1 MSQAVVSSYNI
12 FVDSERDL
20 APNSRG
26 DNIYLP
32 LQQTPISCADNQFI
46 RLTLQS
52 FSMYKNFPNVN
63 SNNNTFRYTLDQN
76 YSGSGGETAQ
86 IDIPLELTNQ
96 NYSNLNDLATDF
108 GDSLASK
115 LAVHLNKTATVNV
128 ASVRPKSSTTIAG
141 TTDNIITFDIDI
153 TGHGI
158 TADLVI
164 QFKVR
169 DGDIFE
175 LLGGDRIRDSVA
187 SPDTTTAS
195 ITADTTT
202 SANKIT
208 ITCKFPAQLST
219 QQNIYLRTNVS
230 NTNIQTESFDAGN
243 SDVVGGDNIMG
254 GSRILGKI
262 IIDNEFATFT
272 SGTQMEYFVN
282 LLQKQVNTLQLYL
295 TDSHGRPLPFITGQ
309 TTLGN
314 ASFECVVK
322 VDIVQYMT
330 PMNNTFNSGGVKN
343 TIPARFGTEPL
354 KHIDYGRDNYTDHL
368 EIRMNNMKLGR

>member
-32 LQQTPISCADNQFI
+32 LQQTPITCADNQFI

-63 SNNNTFRYTLDQN
+63 SNNNTFRYTLNQAF
-76 YSGSGGETAQ
+76 GGGEIAQ

-115 LAVHLNKTATVNV
+115 LAIHLNKTATVNV

-164 QFKVR
+164 QFKIR

-187 SPDTTTAS
+187 TPDTTTAS

-243 SDVVGGDNIMG
+243 SDVVGGNNIMG

-322 VDIVQYMT
+322 VDTIQYMSA
-330 PMNNTFNSGGVKN
+330 MNNTFDSGGVKN

>member
-1 MSQAVVSSYNI
+1 MSQEVVSSYNI

-32 LQQTPISCADNQFI
+32 LQQTPITCADNQFI

-52 FSMYKNFPNVN
+52 FSMYKNFTNVN
-63 SNNNTFRYTLDQN
+63 TNNDTFRYTLDQD
-76 YSGSGGETAQ
+76 YSGSGGETGTINKNVALQ
-86 IDIPLELTNQ
+86 LTNQ
-96 NYSNLNDLATDF
+96 NYASLYDLAKEF
-108 GDSLASK
+108 GLVLASK
-115 LAVHLNKTATVNV
+115 LQTHLNKTATLNL
-128 ASVRPKSSTTIAG
+128 TTIKPANTTTLAG
-141 TTDNIITFDIDI
+141 TTNNIISFEIDI
-153 TGHGI
+153 TAHSI
-158 TADLVI
+158 AQPLVI
-164 QFKVR
+164 QFKVA

-175 LLGGDRIRDSVA
+175 LLGGDRIRDA
-187 SPDTTTAS
+187 TDETTAS
-195 ITADTTT
+195 ITADT
-202 SANKIT
+202 SNANKVV

-243 SDVVGGDNIMG
+243 NDIVGGDNVMG

-295 TDSHGRPLPFITGQ
+295 TDSHGRSLPFLAGQ

-330 PMNNTFNSGGVKN
+330 PMNNTLNSGGVQR

-354 KHIDYGRDNYTDHL
+354 KHIDYGKDNYPDHL
-368 EIRMNNMKLGR
+368 ELRMKNARM

>member
-1 MSQAVVSSYNI
+1 MAQEVVSSYNI

-32 LQQTPISCADNQFI
+32 LQQTPITCADNQYI

-63 SNNNTFRYTLDQN
+63 TNNDTFRYTLNQD
-76 YSGSGGETAQ
+76 YSGTGGETGLINQDVA
-86 IDIPLELTNQ
+86 LELTNQ
-96 NYSNLNDLATDF
+96 NYASLYDLAKDF
-108 GDSLASK
+108 GDTLASK
-115 LAVHLNKTATVNV
+115 LSNHLNKGATLNLSTITP
-128 ASVRPKSSTTIAG
+128 ANTTTIAG
-141 TTDNIITFDIDI
+141 TTDNIISFEIDI
-153 TGHGI
+153 TAHGI
-158 TADLVI
+158 TQPLVI

-187 SPDTTTAS
+187 TPDLTTAS
-195 ITADTTT
+195 ITADT
-202 SANKIT
+202 SNANKVV

-243 SDVVGGDNIMG
+243 TDVVGGDNVMG

-262 IIDNEFATFT
+262 ILDNEFATFT

-295 TDSHGRPLPFITGQ
+295 TDSHSRPLPFYTNQ

-314 ASFECVVK
+314 ASFECVIK
-322 VDIVQYMT
+322 VDIVQYMS
-330 PMNNTFNSGGVKN
+330 PMNNTLNSGGVQR

-354 KHIDYGRDNYTDHL
+354 KHIDYGKDNYPDHL
-368 EIRMNNMKLGR
+368 ELRMKNMRT

>member
-1 MSQAVVSSYNI
+1 MSQEVVSSYNI

-32 LQQTPISCADNQFI
+32 LQQTPITCADNQFI

-52 FSMYKNFPNVN
+52 FSMYKNFTNVN
-63 SNNNTFRYTLDQN
+63 TNNDTFRYTLDQD
-76 YSGSGGETAQ
+76 YSGSGGQTGTINKNVA
-86 IDIPLELTNQ
+86 LELTNQ
-96 NYSNLNDLATDF
+96 NYASLYDLAKEF
-108 GDSLASK
+108 GTKLASQ
-115 LAVHLNKTATVNV
+115 LQTHLNKTATLNL
-128 ASVRPKSSTTIAG
+128 TTIKPANTTTLAG
-141 TTDNIITFDIDI
+141 TTNNIISFEIDI
-153 TGHGI
+153 TAHGI

-164 QFKVR
+164 QFKVA

-175 LLGGDRIRDSVA
+175 LLGGDRIRNATDE
-187 SPDTTTAS
+187 TTPS
-195 ITADTTT
+195 ITADT
-202 SANKIT
+202 SNANKVVF
-208 ITCKFPAQLST
+208 TCKYPAQLST

-243 SDVVGGDNIMG
+243 SDVVGGDNVMG

-295 TDSHGRPLPFITGQ
+295 TDSHGRSLPFLAGQ

-322 VDIVQYMT
+322 VDILQYMT
-330 PMNNTFNSGGVKN
+330 PMNNTLNSGGVQR

-354 KHIDYGRDNYTDHL
+354 KHIDYGKDNYPDHL
-368 EIRMNNMKLGR
+368 ELRMKNARM

>member
-1 MSQAVVSSYNI
+1 MSQEVVSSYNI
-12 FVDSERDL
+12 FVDSERYL

-32 LQQTPISCADNQFI
+32 LQQTPITCADNQFI

-52 FSMYKNFPNVN
+52 FSMYKNFTNVN
-63 SNNNTFRYTLDQN
+63 TNNDTFRYTLDQD
-76 YSGSGGETAQ
+76 YSGSGGQTGTINKNVA
-86 IDIPLELTNQ
+86 LELTNQ
-96 NYSNLNDLATDF
+96 NYASLYDLAKEF
-108 GDSLASK
+108 GTKLASQ
-115 LAVHLNKTATVNV
+115 LETHLNKTATLNTGSIKP
-128 ASVRPKSSTTIAG
+128 ANTTTLAG
-141 TTDNIITFDIDI
+141 TTNNIISFEIDI
-153 TGHGI
+153 TAHSI
-158 TADLVI
+158 AQPLVI
-164 QFKVR
+164 QFKVA

-175 LLGGDRIRDSVA
+175 LLGGDRIRNSA
-187 SPDTTTAS
+187 DTTTAS
-195 ITADTTT
+195 ITADTTN
-202 SANKIT
+202 ANKVV

-243 SDVVGGDNIMG
+243 SDVVGGDNVMG

-295 TDSHGRPLPFITGQ
+295 TDSHGRSLPFLAGQ

-314 ASFECVVK
+314 ASFECVIK
-322 VDIVQYMT
+322 VDIVQYMS
-330 PMNNTFNSGGVKN
+330 PMNNTLNSGGVQR

-354 KHIDYGRDNYTDHL
+354 KHIDYGKDNYPDHL
-368 EIRMNNMKLGR
+368 ELRMKNARM

>member
-1 MSQAVVSSYNI
+1 
-12 FVDSERDL
+12 
-20 APNSRG
+20 
-26 DNIYLP
+26 
-32 LQQTPISCADNQFI
+32 
-46 RLTLQS
+46 
-52 FSMYKNFPNVN
+52 MYKNFPNVN
-63 SNNNTFRYTLDQN
+63 SNNNKFRYTLDQAF
-76 YSGSGGETAQ
+76 GGGEIAQ

-115 LAVHLNKTATVNV
+115 LAIHLNKTATVNV

-164 QFKVR
+164 QFKIR

-187 SPDTTTAS
+187 TPDTTTAS

-202 SANKIT
+202 SADKIT

-243 SDVVGGDNIMG
+243 SDVVGGNNIMG

-322 VDIVQYMT
+322 VDTIQYMSA
-330 PMNNTFNSGGVKN
+330 MNNTLDSGGVKN

>member
-1 MSQAVVSSYNI
+1 MSQEVVSSYNI

-32 LQQTPISCADNQFI
+32 LQQTPITCADNQFI

-52 FSMYKNFPNVN
+52 FSMYKNFTNVN
-63 SNNNTFRYTLDQN
+63 TNNDTFRYTLNQD
-76 YSGSGGETAQ
+76 YSGSGGQ
-86 IDIPLELTNQ
+86 NVQSDIALELTNQ
-96 NYSNLNDLATDF
+96 NYASLYDLAKEF
-108 GDSLASK
+108 GTVLASK
-115 LAVHLNKTATVNV
+115 LATHLNKTATLNL
-128 ASVRPKSSTTIAG
+128 TTIKPANTTTLAG
-141 TTDNIITFDIDI
+141 TTNNIISFDIDI
-153 TGHGI
+153 TAHSI
-158 TADLVI
+158 AQPLVV
-164 QFKVR
+164 QFKVA

-175 LLGGDRIRDSVA
+175 LLGGDRIRDA
-187 SPDTTTAS
+187 TDTTTVS
-195 ITADTTT
+195 ITADT
-202 SANKIT
+202 SNANKVV

-243 SDVVGGDNIMG
+243 NDVVGGDNVMG

-295 TDSHGRPLPFITGQ
+295 TDSHGRSLPFLAGQ
-309 TTLGN
+309 TSLGN

-322 VDIVQYMT
+322 VDIVQYMS
-330 PMNNTFNSGGVKN
+330 PMNNTLNSGGVQR

-354 KHIDYGRDNYTDHL
+354 KHIDYGKDNYPDHL
-368 EIRMNNMKLGR
+368 ELRMRNARM

>member
-1 MSQAVVSSYNI
+1 MSQEVVSSYNI

-32 LQQTPISCADNQFI
+32 LQQTPITCADNQFI

-52 FSMYKNFPNVN
+52 FSMYKNFTNVN
-63 SNNNTFRYTLDQN
+63 TNNDTFRYTLNQD
-76 YSGSGGETAQ
+76 YSGSSGQNVQ
-86 IDIPLELTNQ
+86 IDIPLELENK
-96 NYSNLNDLATDF
+96 NYGSLYDLATEF
-108 GDSLASK
+108 GTVLQSK
-115 LAVHLNKTATVNV
+115 LQTHLGKTATLNTGSIKP
-128 ASVRPKSSTTIAG
+128 ASSTTLAG
-141 TTDNIITFDIDI
+141 TTNNIISFDIDI
-153 TGHGI
+153 AGHGI
-158 TADLVI
+158 TQPLVI

-187 SPDTTTAS
+187 TPDTTTVS
-195 ITADTTT
+195 ITADT
-202 SANKIT
+202 SNANKVV

-243 SDVVGGDNIMG
+243 SDVVGGDNVMG

-295 TDSHGRPLPFITGQ
+295 TDSHGRSLPFLAGQ

-330 PMNNTFNSGGVKN
+330 PMNNTLNSGGVQR

-354 KHIDYGRDNYTDHL
+354 KHIDYGKDNYPDHL
-368 EIRMNNMKLGR
+368 ELRMRNTRM

>member
-1 MSQAVVSSYNI
+1 MSQEVVSSYNI
-12 FVDSERDL
+12 FVDSERYL

-32 LQQTPISCADNQFI
+32 LQQTPITCADNQFI

-52 FSMYKNFPNVN
+52 FSMYKNFTNVN
-63 SNNNTFRYTLDQN
+63 TNNDTFRYTLDQD
-76 YSGSGGETAQ
+76 YSGSGGQTGTINKNVA
-86 IDIPLELTNQ
+86 LELTNQ
-96 NYSNLNDLATDF
+96 NYASLYDLAKEF
-108 GDSLASK
+108 GTKLASQ
-115 LAVHLNKTATVNV
+115 LETHLNKTATLNTGSIKP
-128 ASVRPKSSTTIAG
+128 ANTTTLAG
-141 TTDNIITFDIDI
+141 TTNNIISFEIDI
-153 TGHGI
+153 TAHSI
-158 TADLVI
+158 AQPLVI
-164 QFKVR
+164 QFKVA

-175 LLGGDRIRDSVA
+175 LLGGDRIRNSA
-187 SPDTTTAS
+187 DTTTAS
-195 ITADTTT
+195 ITADT
-202 SANKIT
+202 SNANKVV

-243 SDVVGGDNIMG
+243 SDVVGGDNVMG

-295 TDSHGRPLPFITGQ
+295 TDSHGRSLPFLAGQ

-314 ASFECVVK
+314 ASFECVIK
-322 VDIVQYMT
+322 VDIVQYMS
-330 PMNNTFNSGGVKN
+330 PMNNTLNSGGVQR

-354 KHIDYGRDNYTDHL
+354 KHIDYGKDNYPDHL
-368 EIRMNNMKLGR
+368 ELRMKNARM

>member
-1 MSQAVVSSYNI
+1 MSSEVVSSYNI

-32 LQQTPISCADNQFI
+32 LQQTPITCADNQFI

-52 FSMYKNFPNVN
+52 FSMYKNFTNVN
-63 SNNNTFRYTLDQN
+63 TNNDTFRYTLNQD
-76 YSGSGGETAQ
+76 YSGSGGQNVQSNIA
-86 IDIPLELTNQ
+86 LELSNQ
-96 NYSNLNDLATDF
+96 NYASLYDLAKEF
-108 GDSLASK
+108 GSVLASK
-115 LAVHLNKTATVNV
+115 LQTHLNKTATLNL
-128 ASVRPKSSTTIAG
+128 TTIKPANTTTLAG
-141 TTDNIITFDIDI
+141 TTNNIISFEIDI
-153 TGHGI
+153 TAHSI
-158 TADLVI
+158 AQPLVI
-164 QFKVR
+164 QFKVA

-175 LLGGDRIRDSVA
+175 LLGGDRIRDA
-187 SPDTTTAS
+187 TDTTTIS
-195 ITADTTT
+195 ITADT
-202 SANKIT
+202 SNANKVV
-208 ITCKFPAQLST
+208 ITCKYPAQLST

-243 SDVVGGDNIMG
+243 SDVVGGDNVMG

-295 TDSHGRPLPFITGQ
+295 TDSHGRSLPFLAGQ

-330 PMNNTFNSGGVKN
+330 PMNNTLNSGGVQR

-354 KHIDYGRDNYTDHL
+354 KHIDYGKDNYTDHL
-368 EIRMNNMKLGR
+368 ELRMKNARV

>member
-1 MSQAVVSSYNI
+1 MSQEVVSSYNI
-12 FVDSERDL
+12 FVDSERYL

-32 LQQTPISCADNQFI
+32 LQQTPITCADNQFI

-52 FSMYKNFPNVN
+52 FSMYKNFTNVN
-63 SNNNTFRYTLDQN
+63 TNNDTFRYTLNQD
-76 YSGSGGETAQ
+76 YSGSGGQTGTINKNVA
-86 IDIPLELTNQ
+86 LELTNQ
-96 NYSNLNDLATDF
+96 NYASLYDLAKEF
-108 GDSLASK
+108 GTKLASQ
-115 LAVHLNKTATVNV
+115 LETHLNKTATLNTGSIKP
-128 ASVRPKSSTTIAG
+128 ANTTTLAG
-141 TTDNIITFDIDI
+141 TTNNIISFEIDI
-153 TGHGI
+153 TAHSI
-158 TADLVI
+158 AQPLVI
-164 QFKVR
+164 QFKVA

-175 LLGGDRIRDSVA
+175 LLGGDRIRNSA
-187 SPDTTTAS
+187 DTTTAS
-195 ITADTTT
+195 ITADT
-202 SANKIT
+202 SNANKVV

-243 SDVVGGDNIMG
+243 SDVVGGDNVMG

-295 TDSHGRPLPFITGQ
+295 TDSHGRSLPFLAGQ

-314 ASFECVVK
+314 ASFECVIK
-322 VDIVQYMT
+322 VDIVQYMS
-330 PMNNTFNSGGVKN
+330 PMNNTLNSGGVQR

-354 KHIDYGRDNYTDHL
+354 KHIDYGKDNYPDHL
-368 EIRMNNMKLGR
+368 ELRMKNARM